1 MEPRLSLKDLI
12 ECQNRLKDGVKREI
26 DLLLESNIIEPS
38 ESAWASPCVPIVKSD
53 GKVRLCVDYR
63 RLNARTPQVQQYI
76 PSLDDVL
83 EAGGAKVLS
92 KLDLSKGFYQVQ
104 MEDVSKDLTTFV
116 SPWGKFRFKHMP
128 FGLRNAQATF
138 QNLMEKCLRIAESW

>member
-1 MEPRLSLKDLI
+1 MKYRRKHVTKMKI
-12 ECQNRLKDGVKREI
+12 EVEDGTKVISQRPYRVPDRLKDGVKREI
-26 DLLLESNIIEPS
+26 DLLLELNIIEPS
-38 ESAWASPCVPIVKSD
+38 ESASVSPCVSIVKSD

-76 PSLDDVL
+76 PSLNDVL
-83 EAGGAKVLS
+83 ERAGGAKVLS

-116 SPWGKFRFKHMP
+116 SP
-128 FGLRNAQATF
+128 
-138 QNLMEKCLRIAESW
+138 

>member
-1 MEPRLSLKDLI
+1 MKYRRKHVTKMKI
-12 ECQNRLKDGVKREI
+12 EVEDGTKVISQRPYRVPDRLKDGVKREI

-83 EAGGAKVLS
+83 ERAGGAKVLS

-116 SPWGKFRFKHMP
+116 SP
-128 FGLRNAQATF
+128 
-138 QNLMEKCLRIAESW
+138 